1 MAVNEKTRLEI
12 LRFLRRFIREEGR
25 SPSMREIALAVGL
38 HSTASIY
45 GYILRMEKDGLL
57 ERDPQKPRSIRPAA
71 KKKVA
76 PPPLSES
83 SPPDTLKIQ
92 CDFDLPPTVNVKGI
106 IALLADPEGNLN
118 PIPALRITRL

>member
-38 HSTASIY
+38 HSTASVY

-71 KKKVA
+71 KKKE
-76 PPPLSES
+76 PPPLPEN
-83 SPPDTLKIQ
+83 SPPDTLKVQ
-92 CDFDLPPTVNVKGI
+92 CDFALPPTANVKGV
-106 IALLADPEGNLN
+106 IALLADQEGNLH
-118 PIPALRITRL
+118 PTPALRITRL